1 MSETLTD
8 VFTPAFGVS
17 LIYVSYAYSGWNA
30 ATYFAGEIRDP
41 QRIVPRAL
49 LYGTALVTLLYLLL
63 NYVFLET
70 VPLDRLSGTVE
81 VGALSAAALFGEDGG
96 MLMSG
101 MLTLLLLSTISAL
114 TLAGPRVLQV
124 IGEDIPSLR
133 PLAVRTREGA
143 PLRAVL
149 VQQGLALAF
158 VATGSFEGVLSYA
171 GFTLTLFALLTVLG
185 VIVLRHTEPDLIRPY
200 KTWGYPFTPL
210 LFILVSSVTLVVV
223 LWERPLAAV
232 GGLITVLAGLIVA
245 RVRSDR
251 GQRKAS

>member
-1 MSETLTD
+1 
-8 VFTPAFGVS
+8 

-30 ATYFAGEIRDP
+30 ATYFAGEIHDP

-49 LYGTALVTLLYLLL
+49 IYGTALVTLLYLLL

-70 VPLDRLSGTVE
+70 VPLERLSGTVE
-81 VGALSAAALFGEDGG
+81 VGALSAVALFGAEGG

-101 MLTLLLLSTISAL
+101 MLSLLLLSTISAL

-133 PLAVRTREGA
+133 PLAARTRNGA

-185 VIVLRHTEPDLIRPY
+185 VVVLRRNEPDLVRPY

-223 LWERPLAAV
+223 LWERPLAAA
-232 GGLITVLAGLIVA
+232 GGLITVLAGLMLA
-245 RVRSDR
+245 RGRYRGVRR
-251 GQRKAS
+251 QAS